1 MSVGVPT
8 LTDSLL
14 LRRPAVAKGALSA
27 TVSSRVLMEVW
38 PAVLCVVYSK
48 CDFSAAIRAIDPI
61 APPVASL
68 LHPSLPRRRR

>member
-14 LRRPAVAKGALSA
+14 LRRPAVANGALSA

-38 PAVLCVVYSK
+38 PAVICVVYS
-48 CDFSAAIRAIDPI
+48 
-61 APPVASL
+61 
-68 LHPSLPRRRR
+68 